1 MKSSLSS
8 WNLADLSGYSKL
20 CQLKFKNWTKSP
32 FMIWVLIHQGLSGF
46 SDPASRKGEEALG
59 EYPGQLC
66 PGAHV
71 LWSRGRQTDTSE
83 ISTLML
89 GARQSIREP
98 SQERSG
104 MREKQ
109 LLSLAQLCD
118 LAHFLC
124 LPSIFPLP
132 PEHVLRGHVHL
143 PAPSGQI
150 MMGKKHTYKKNVKVS
165 DTYLLKL
172 FSNSCSVSVIP
183 SLSSHH
189 QRGWDSVVRYLGPR
203 FQPLGGVGLLDFPL
217 GVMALPHIL
226 RISSGDAKR
235 RHLLWP
241 EGMLTL
247 SKRKR
252 GSF

>member
-189 QRGWDSVVRYLGPR
+189 LREAGIRWFATWAHGSSRWVVLGSLISLWAWWRCHTSSEFPVGMPKEGISCGQRVC
-203 FQPLGGVGLLDFPL
+203 
-217 GVMALPHIL
+217 
-226 RISSGDAKR
+226 
-235 RHLLWP
+235 
-241 EGMLTL
+241 
-247 SKRKR
+247 
-252 GSF
+252 